1 MCPVVCLPGCAVI
14 VSLWQRL
21 EGGGCTELHSASW
34 IHLQLSQ
41 PILLQ
46 CSMRVTSHLE
56 EKEVKAEY
64 CWQPG
69 MPILL

>member
-34 IHLQLSQ
+34 ITSTTLSTH
-41 PILLQ
+41 P
-46 CSMRVTSHLE
+46 VTVLHESHLTLGRE
-56 EKEVKAEY
+56 
-64 CWQPG
+64 G
-69 MPILL
+69 G